1 MNIYYRLNNIA
12 EVRLVGDGFIS
23 CGIHPYFLRRSGN
36 GSVTLTDT
44 DIETM
49 IIDRYEAIKN
59 LVETKKNT
67 TSEKVVQQMLVMQNN
82 TNPLSRW
89 YCVDVEWARSFNSQ
103 EEKDSCMSARMD
115 IIAISKQAPHRVAV
129 IELKYGGKSIGGDAG
144 ILKHIQ
150 DFKTL
155 KEGSIHDGTRINYY
169 AGMCQDIC
177 NIIKAYNALGIFVP
191 ETLKNLCKEKF
202 AASPEF
208 YVLTLDNNAAT
219 LGATTPK
226 QTMAAYLFSPYSHNY
241 QEWGCRQPAKENVQ
255 DKLGFNVLDA
265 SSPLPVTFIF
275 SKQTVTNLQVN
286 DLLEDESYEIIRPS
300 ER

>member
-1 MNIYYRLNNIA
+1 
-12 EVRLVGDGFIS
+12 
-23 CGIHPYFLRRSGN
+23 
-36 GSVTLTDT
+36 
-44 DIETM
+44 
-49 IIDRYEAIKN
+49 
-59 LVETKKNT
+59 
-67 TSEKVVQQMLVMQNN
+67 
-82 TNPLSRW
+82 
-89 YCVDVEWARSFNSQ
+89 
-103 EEKDSCMSARMD
+103 
-115 IIAISKQAPHRVAV
+115 
-129 IELKYGGKSIGGDAG
+129 
-144 ILKHIQ
+144 
-150 DFKTL
+150 
-155 KEGSIHDGTRINYY
+155 
-169 AGMCQDIC
+169 MCQDIC